1 MTGRPSLKTPEVVEE
16 IIRRLSLGEPLS
28 RICADDHM
36 PCFMTVYR
44 WERDDAEFS
53 DLSAR
58 AREVGTHYLANECL
72 EIADDAR
79 NDYME
84 KVDKD
89 GAVIGYIVNGEAT
102 ARSRLRIDTR
112 LRLIGKWNS
121 KAYGEK
127 VEANVNHRGAIALS
141 ASELPEPLKFL
152 AGDSEGAGEGSET
165 AAGGVG

>member
-16 IIRRLSLGEPLS
+16 IIRRLSLGEPLT

-44 WERDDAEFS
+44 WERDDEEFCE
-53 DLSAR
+53 LSLR
-58 AREVGTHYLANECL
+58 AREVGTHYLANECI

-84 KVDKD
+84 KVDHE
-89 GAVIGYIVNGEAT
+89 GAVIGYVVNGEAT

-112 LRLIGKWNS
+112 LRLIGKWNA
-121 KAYGEK
+121 KIYGEK
-127 VEANVNHRGAIALS
+127 QQIEHSGNVSLGSALD
-141 ASELPEPLKFL
+141 ALPD
-152 AGDSEGAGEGSET
+152 A
-165 AAGGVG
+165 